1 MSKRPDRP
9 LTGGRLLAGV
19 FSRQRRRV
27 IPGAFFWAGHQ
38 TCEAMVPV
46 AIGLTIDYAVRTSD
60 GTAMIIA
67 AVATFA
73 LFILLTTC
81 WRTGAWFL
89 VKAVQEEAH
98 RFRLQAVRRILSGS
112 GIETERSSG
121 EVLSITTSDATQAS
135 EVLESGSWVVA
146 AMVGLAVSAFLLLR
160 IDWVLGLGVLIGV
173 PLLVLALNALGPMVE
188 RRTADQQQAV
198 GLAAGVAADLLGG
211 LRPLRGFG
219 GVSEGTRR
227 YAGASQTSLR
237 AQVGALK
244 AEAGFLGATTFTSGV
259 LLAAVAGVAGW
270 FALEGRIS
278 VGELITVVGL
288 AAFIAD
294 PVLNL
299 AGSVFILAVARA
311 SAGRLAEVLTAPVRA
326 SEGTLPV
333 SAGPLRLAAVTAG
346 PLRALSVTVDEGEVL
361 GVVASDVVAAETLN
375 GLLTGLVRP
384 ESGEVLLGG
393 EPLASLAV
401 EAVRTELLV
410 EPHTVDLFGR
420 SLAEAV
426 EVGDSRSE
434 AERTAALEAAAVGV
448 LADDLD
454 RPLLDHGL
462 NLSGGQRQRIALARA
477 LLADRTVL
485 VLRDPTTAVDAVT
498 ENAIADGIR
507 TLRHGG
513 PPTPTR
519 QPAPPPLPA
528 DAPFGTPTLPLQ
540 GERQGAKGSVGGGV
554 GRRARSTVLI
564 TTSPPLL
571 GACDRVVF
579 LTGAE
584 DGAVVEGSHAQ
595 LLERADYAAA
605 VLR

>member
-1 MSKRPDRP
+1 VSAVPTRP

-38 TCEAMVPV
+38 TCEALVPV

-60 GTAMIIA
+60 ASVMIIA
-67 AVATFA
+67 AVGTFA

-89 VKAVQEEAH
+89 AQGVQEEGH
-98 RFRLQAVRRILSGS
+98 QFRLQAVRRMLTGS
-112 GIETERSSG
+112 GIEIERTSG
-121 EVLSITTSDATQAS
+121 EVLSITTSDATQAA

-146 AMVGLAVSAFLLLR
+146 ALVGLAVSAFLLLR
-160 IDWVLGLGVLIGV
+160 IDWALGLGVLIGV
-173 PLLVLALNALGPMVE
+173 PVLVLLLNALGPLVE
-188 RRTADQQQAV
+188 RRTANQQEAV

-219 GVSEGTRR
+219 GVPEGVRR
-227 YAGASQTSLR
+227 YARSSRTSLR
-237 AQVGALK
+237 AQVGALR

-270 FALEGRIS
+270 FALEGRIT

-333 SAGPLRLAAVTAG
+333 SPGPLQLVDVTAG
-346 PLRALSVTVDEGEVL
+346 PLRSLSVTVEEGEVL
-361 GVVASDVVAAETLN
+361 GVVAADVVAAETLN
-375 GLLTGLVRP
+375 GLLTGLSRP
-384 ESGEVLLGG
+384 ERGAVLLGG
-393 EPLASLAV
+393 EPLSELSVASL
-401 EAVRTELLV
+401 RTELLV

-426 EVGDSRSE
+426 DSGADRSE
-434 AERTAALEAAAVGV
+434 RERTAALEAAAVGA
-448 LADDLD
+448 LAHDLD
-454 RPLLDHGL
+454 RPLLDHGM

-498 ENAIADGIR
+498 ENAIAAGIR
-507 TLRHGG
+507 RLRH
-513 PPTPTR
+513 PSSS
-519 QPAPPPLPA
+519 A
-528 DAPFGTPTLPLQ
+528 DALLGAPTQ
-540 GERQGAKGSVGGGV
+540 AVHHVRDSTEECVTESGAGER
-554 GRRARSTVLI
+554 RRSTVLI

-571 GACDRVVF
+571 GSCDRVLF
-579 LTGAE
+579 LA
-584 DGAVVEGSHAQ
+584 DGEAVEGTHAE
-595 LLERADYAAA
+595 LLERSDYAAA

>member
-1 MSKRPDRP
+1 MTSTDHRP

-38 TCEAMVPV
+38 TCEAMVPL
-46 AIGLTIDYAVRTSD
+46 AIGLTIDYAVRTAD
-60 GTAMIIA
+60 GSAMIIA
-67 AVATFA
+67 AVSIFA
-73 LFILLTTC
+73 LFVLLTTC

-89 VKAVQEEAH
+89 AKGVQEEAH
-98 RFRLQAVRRILSGS
+98 EFRLQAVRRMLTGS
-112 GIETERSSG
+112 GIETERTSG
-121 EVLSITTSDATQAS
+121 EVLSITTSDATQSA

-146 AMVGLAVSAFLLLR
+146 ALVGLAVSAFLLLR
-160 IDWVLGLGVLIGV
+160 IDWALGLGVLVGV
-173 PLLVLALNALGPMVE
+173 PVLVLLLNALGPLVE
-188 RRTADQQQAV
+188 RRTANQQQAV

-219 GVSEGTRR
+219 GVPEGVRR
-227 YAGASQTSLR
+227 YARSSQTSLR
-237 AQVGALK
+237 AQVGALR
-244 AEAGFLGATTFTSGV
+244 AEAAFLGATTFTSGV

-270 FALEGRIS
+270 FALEGRIT

-326 SEGTLPV
+326 SEGSLPV
-333 SAGPLRLAAVTAG
+333 SPGPLRLVDVTAG
-346 PLRALSVTVDEGEVL
+346 PLRSLSVTVQEGEVL
-361 GVVASDVVAAETLN
+361 GVVAADVVVAETLN
-375 GLLTGLVRP
+375 GLLTGLTRP
-384 ESGEVLLGG
+384 DRGDVLLGG
-393 EPLASLAV
+393 EPLASLSVASL
-401 EAVRTELLV
+401 RSELLV

-426 EVGDSRSE
+426 DSGAGRTSVDRS
-434 AERTAALEAAAVGV
+434 AALEAAAVGA
-448 LADDLD
+448 LGDDLD
-454 RPLLDHGL
+454 RPLLDHGM

-498 ENAIADGIR
+498 ENAIAAGIR
-507 TLRHGG
+507 HLRH
-513 PPTPTR
+513 PAHPTSS
-519 QPAPPPLPA
+519 A
-528 DAPFGTPTLPLQ
+528 DALLGAPTHALHDVRDGTEECVSEV
-540 GERQGAKGSVGGGV
+540 GER
-554 GRRARSTVLI
+554 RRSTVLI

-571 GACDRVVF
+571 GSCDRVLF
-579 LTGAE
+579 LA
-584 DGAVVEGSHAQ
+584 DGGVVEGTHAE
-595 LLERADYAAA
+595 LLERAEYAAA

>member
-1 MSKRPDRP
+1 M
-9 LTGGRLLAGV
+9 
-19 FSRQRRRV
+19 
-27 IPGAFFWAGHQ
+27 
-38 TCEAMVPV
+38 
-46 AIGLTIDYAVRTSD
+46 
-60 GTAMIIA
+60 
-67 AVATFA
+67 
-73 LFILLTTC
+73 LTTC

-89 VKAVQEEAH
+89 AKGVQEEGH
-98 RFRLQAVRRILSGS
+98 QFRLQAVRRMLTGS
-112 GIETERSSG
+112 GIETERTSG
-121 EVLSITTSDATQAS
+121 EVLSITTSDATQAA

-146 AMVGLAVSAFLLLR
+146 ALVGLAVSAYLLLR

-173 PLLVLALNALGPMVE
+173 PVLVLLLNALGPLVE
-188 RRTADQQQAV
+188 RRTANQQEAV

-219 GVSEGTRR
+219 GVPEGVRR
-227 YAGASQTSLR
+227 YARSSQTSLR
-237 AQVGALK
+237 AQVGALR
-244 AEAGFLGATTFTSGV
+244 AEAAFLGATTFTSGV

-270 FALEGRIS
+270 FALEGRIT

-326 SEGTLPV
+326 SEGSLPV
-333 SAGPLRLAAVTAG
+333 SPGPLRLVDVTAG
-346 PLRALSVTVDEGEVL
+346 PLRELNLTVGEGEVL
-361 GVVASDVVAAETLN
+361 GVVAADVVVAETLN
-375 GLLTGLVRP
+375 GLFTGLNRP
-384 ESGEVLLGG
+384 ERGEVVLGG
-393 EPLASLAV
+393 EPLASLSVA
-401 EAVRTELLV
+401 ALRTELLV

-426 EVGDSRSE
+426 DSGAGRGELDRS
-434 AERTAALEAAAVGV
+434 AALEAAAVGA

-454 RPLLDHGL
+454 RPLLDHGM

-498 ENAIADGIR
+498 ENAIATGIR
-507 TLRHGG
+507 RLRH
-513 PPTPTR
+513 PSSS
-519 QPAPPPLPA
+519 A
-528 DAPFGTPTLPLQ
+528 DALLGEPTHAVHHVRDSPEECVTES
-540 GERQGAKGSVGGGV
+540 GAEERL
-554 GRRARSTVLI
+554 RSTVLI

-571 GACDRVVF
+571 GSCDRVLF
-579 LTGAE
+579 LA
-584 DGAVVEGSHAQ
+584 DGGVVEGTHAE

>member
-1 MSKRPDRP
+1 MTPPRDRP

-27 IPGAFFWAGHQ
+27 LPGAVFWAGHQ

-46 AIGLTIDYAVRTSD
+46 AIGLTIDEAVRTSD
-60 GTAMIIA
+60 WRAML
-67 AVATFA
+67 VAGLGTFA
-73 LFILLTTC
+73 LFIVLTTC

-89 VKAVQEEAH
+89 AKGVQEEAH
-98 RFRLQAVRRILSGS
+98 RFRLQAVRRILTGS
-112 GIETERSSG
+112 GIETDRTSG

-146 AMVGLAVSAFLLLR
+146 ALVGLAVSAVLLLR

-173 PLLVLALNALGPMVE
+173 PLLVLALNALGPLVE
-188 RRTADQQQAV
+188 RRTAVQQQAV
-198 GLAAGVAADLLGG
+198 GLAAGVATDLLGG

-219 GVSEGTRR
+219 GVPEATRR
-227 YAGASQTSLR
+227 YARASQTSLR

-244 AEAGFLGATTFTSGV
+244 AEAAFLGATTFTSGV

-270 FALEGRIS
+270 FALDGRIS
-278 VGELITVVGL
+278 IGELITVVGL

-299 AGSVFILAVARA
+299 ANSVFVLAVARA
-311 SAGRLAEVLTAPVRA
+311 SAGRLAEVLTAPVRS
-326 SEGTLPV
+326 SEGSRPV
-333 SAGPLRLAAVTAG
+333 PDGPLQLVSVTAG
-346 PLRALSVTVDEGEVL
+346 PLRSLSMTVQPGEVL
-361 GVVASDVVAAETLN
+361 GVVTADVAAAETLN
-375 GLLTGLVRP
+375 GLLTGLLTP
-384 ESGEVLLGG
+384 ESGEVLIGG
-393 EPLASLAV
+393 EPLSAV
-401 EAVRTELLV
+401 SVAELRSELLV
-410 EPHTVDLFGR
+410 EPHSVDLFGQ
-420 SLAEAV
+420 SLAEALDV
-426 EVGDSRSE
+426 GEVRTPTERS
-434 AERTAALEAAAVGV
+434 AALRAAAVGV

-498 ENAIADGIR
+498 ENAIAAGVRDLRR
-507 TLRHGG
+507 TTGAER
-513 PPTPTR
+513 TP
-519 QPAPPPLPA
+519 
-528 DAPFGTPTLPLQ
+528 
-540 GERQGAKGSVGGGV
+540 
-554 GRRARSTVLI
+554 RSTVLL

-579 LTGAE
+579 LPTSGA
-584 DGAVVEGSHAQ
+584 AVEGRHAE
-595 LLERADYAAA
+595 LLERADYAAV

>member
-1 MSKRPDRP
+1 MSSGPSRP

-38 TCEAMVPV
+38 TCEALVPV

-60 GTAMIIA
+60 ASVMIIA
-67 AVATFA
+67 AVGTFA
-73 LFILLTTC
+73 LFIVLTTC

-89 VKAVQEEAH
+89 AKGVQEEGH
-98 RFRLQAVRRILSGS
+98 QFRLRAVRRMLTGS
-112 GIETERSSG
+112 GIETERTSG
-121 EVLSITTSDATQAS
+121 EVLSITTSDATQAA

-146 AMVGLAVSAFLLLR
+146 ALVGLAVSAFLLLR

-173 PLLVLALNALGPMVE
+173 PVLVLLLNALGPLVE
-188 RRTADQQQAV
+188 RRTANQQEAV

-219 GVSEGTRR
+219 GVPEGVRR
-227 YAGASQTSLR
+227 YARSSQTSLR
-237 AQVGALK
+237 AQVGALR
-244 AEAGFLGATTFTSGV
+244 AEAAFLGATTFTSGV

-270 FALEGRIS
+270 FALEGRIT

-333 SAGPLRLAAVTAG
+333 SPGPLRLVDVTAG
-346 PLRALSVTVDEGEVL
+346 PLRELNLTVGEGEVL
-361 GVVASDVVAAETLN
+361 GVVAADVVVAETLN
-375 GLLTGLVRP
+375 GLFTGLNRP
-384 ESGEVLLGG
+384 ERGEVVLGG
-393 EPLASLAV
+393 EPLASLSVA
-401 EAVRTELLV
+401 ALRTELLV

-426 EVGDSRSE
+426 DSGAGRSE
-434 AERTAALEAAAVGV
+434 LHRSAALEAAAVGA

-454 RPLLDHGL
+454 RPLLDHGM

-498 ENAIADGIR
+498 ENAIATGIR
-507 TLRHGG
+507 RLRHPSVTESG
-513 PPTPTR
+513 
-519 QPAPPPLPA
+519 AE
-528 DAPFGTPTLPLQ
+528 
-540 GERQGAKGSVGGGV
+540 ERL
-554 GRRARSTVLI
+554 RSTVLI

-571 GACDRVVF
+571 GSCDRVLF
-579 LTGAE
+579 LA
-584 DGAVVEGSHAQ
+584 DGGVVEGTHAE

>member
-1 MSKRPDRP
+1 MSSAPSRP

-27 IPGAFFWAGHQ
+27 VPGAFFWAGHQ
-38 TCEAMVPV
+38 TCEALVPV

-60 GTAMIIA
+60 GTVMIIA
-67 AVATFA
+67 AVSTFA
-73 LFILLTTC
+73 LFIVLTTC

-89 VKAVQEEAH
+89 AKGVQEEGH
-98 RFRLQAVRRILSGS
+98 RFRLEAVRRMLTGS
-112 GIETERSSG
+112 GIETERTSG

-146 AMVGLAVSAFLLLR
+146 ALVGLAVSAFLLLR
-160 IDWVLGLGVLIGV
+160 IDWALGLGVLIGV
-173 PLLVLALNALGPMVE
+173 PVLVLLLNALGPLVE
-188 RRTADQQQAV
+188 RRTANQQQAV

-219 GVSEGTRR
+219 GVPEGVRR
-227 YAGASQTSLR
+227 YARSSQTSLR
-237 AQVGALK
+237 AQVGALR
-244 AEAGFLGATTFTSGV
+244 AEAAFLGATTFTSGV

-270 FALEGRIS
+270 FALEDRIS

-326 SEGTLPV
+326 TEGSLPV
-333 SAGPLRLAAVTAG
+333 SPGPLRLVDVTAG
-346 PLRALSVTVDEGEVL
+346 PLRSLSLTVGEREVL
-361 GVVASDVVAAETLN
+361 GVVAADVVAAETLN
-375 GLLTGLVRP
+375 GLLTGLTRP
-384 ESGEVLLGG
+384 ERGEVLLGG
-393 EPLASLAV
+393 EPLAALSVSSL
-401 EAVRTELLV
+401 RTELLV

-426 EVGDSRSE
+426 DSGAGRTP
-434 AERTAALEAAAVGV
+434 AERAAALEAAAVGA
-448 LADDLD
+448 LAGELD
-454 RPLLDHGL
+454 RPLLDHGM

-498 ENAIADGIR
+498 ENAIATGIR
-507 TLRHGG
+507 RLRHPSA
-513 PPTPTR
+513 PPTN
-519 QPAPPPLPA
+519 PA
-528 DAPFGTPTLPLQ
+528 DALLSTPAHALHAVRDGTEECVSEGGE
-540 GERQGAKGSVGGGV
+540 GER
-554 GRRARSTVLI
+554 RRSTVLI

-571 GACDRVVF
+571 GSCDRVLF
-579 LTGAE
+579 LAP
-584 DGAVVEGSHAQ
+584 DGAAVEGTHAE
-595 LLERADYAAA
+595 LLERTDYAAA

>member
-1 MSKRPDRP
+1 MNAVGSRP

-67 AVATFA
+67 AVGTFA

-89 VKAVQEEAH
+89 AKGVQEEGH
-98 RFRLQAVRRILSGS
+98 QFRLQAVRRMLTGS
-112 GIETERSSG
+112 GIETERTSG
-121 EVLSITTSDATQAS
+121 EVLSITTSDATQSA

-146 AMVGLAVSAFLLLR
+146 ALVGLAVSAFLLLR
-160 IDWVLGLGVLIGV
+160 IDWALGLGVLIGV
-173 PLLVLALNALGPMVE
+173 PVLVLLLNALGPLVE
-188 RRTADQQQAV
+188 RRTANQQEAV

-219 GVSEGTRR
+219 GVPEGVRR
-227 YAGASQTSLR
+227 YARSSQTSLR
-237 AQVGALK
+237 AQVGALR
-244 AEAGFLGATTFTSGV
+244 AEAAFLGATTFTSGV

-270 FALEGRIS
+270 FALEGRIT

-311 SAGRLAEVLTAPVRA
+311 SAGRLAEVLAAPVRA

-333 SAGPLRLAAVTAG
+333 SPGPLRLVDVTAG
-346 PLRALSVTVDEGEVL
+346 PLRSLSVTVAEGEVL
-361 GVVASDVVAAETLN
+361 GVVAADVVAAETLN
-375 GLLTGLVRP
+375 GLLTGLTRP
-384 ESGEVLLGG
+384 ERGEVLLGG
-393 EPLASLAV
+393 EPLASLSVA
-401 EAVRTELLV
+401 ELRTELLV

-426 EVGDSRSE
+426 DSGAGRGE
-434 AERTAALEAAAVGV
+434 KERTAALEAAAVGA

-454 RPLLDHGL
+454 RPLLDHGM

-498 ENAIADGIR
+498 ENSIAAGIR
-507 TLRHGG
+507 RLRH
-513 PPTPTR
+513 PPS
-519 QPAPPPLPA
+519 A
-528 DAPFGTPTLPLQ
+528 DALPSEPTHAVQ
-540 GERQGAKGSVGGGV
+540 HVRDSTEECVAGSGAAE
-554 GRRARSTVLI
+554 RARSTVLI

-571 GACDRVVF
+571 GSCDRVLF
-579 LTGAE
+579 LA
-584 DGAVVEGSHAQ
+584 DGGPVEGTHAE
-595 LLERADYAAA
+595 LLERTDYAAA

>member
-1 MSKRPDRP
+1 VTVVDHRP

-27 IPGAFFWAGHQ
+27 VPGAFFWAGHQ

-60 GTAMIIA
+60 WRAMIIA

-81 WRTGAWFL
+81 WRTGAWFI
-89 VKAVQEEAH
+89 AQGVQEESH
-98 RFRLQAVRRILSGS
+98 EFRLQAVRRILSGS
-112 GIETERSSG
+112 GIETDRTSG

-146 AMVGLAVSAFLLLR
+146 ALVGLAVSAVLLLR
-160 IDWVLGLGVLIGV
+160 IDWVLGLGVLVGV
-173 PLLVLALNALGPMVE
+173 PLLVLALNALGPLVE

-219 GVSEGTRR
+219 GVPEGTLR
-227 YAGASQTSLR
+227 YARSSQTSLR
-237 AQVGALK
+237 AQVGALR
-244 AEAGFLGATTFTSGV
+244 AEAAFLGATTFTSGI

-270 FALEGRIS
+270 FALAGRIS

-299 AGSVFILAVARA
+299 AGSVFVLAVARA
-311 SAGRLAEVLTAPVRA
+311 SAGRLAEVLTAPVR
-326 SEGTLPV
+326 SSDGQLPV
-333 SAGPLRLAAVTAG
+333 SPGPLQLVSVTAG
-346 PLRALSVTVDEGEVL
+346 PLRSLSLTVAPGEVL
-361 GVVASDVVAAETLN
+361 GVVAADVVAAETVN
-375 GLLTGLVRP
+375 GLLTGMVRP

-393 EPLASLAV
+393 EPLTSLSAASL
-401 EAVRTELLV
+401 RSELLV
-410 EPHTVDLFGR
+410 EPHAVDLFGR

-426 EVGDSRSE
+426 DVGDGRE
-434 AERTAALEAAAVGV
+434 PAQRAVALQAAAVGE

-498 ENAIADGIR
+498 ENSIAAGIR
-507 TLRHGG
+507 ALRHPDGVAPKPADPD
-513 PPTPTR
+513 PPTPK
-519 QPAPPPLPA
+519 PA
-528 DAPFGTPTLPLQ
+528 DAPFAAPTLPMQ
-540 GERQGAKGSVGGGV
+540 RERDSSKGSVGEI
-554 GRRARSTVLI
+554 GRLRSTVII

-579 LTGAE
+579 LADDE
-584 DGAVVEGSHAQ
+584 VVGGSHAE
-595 LLERADYAAA
+595 LLDRADYAAA